1 MAANVGSM
9 ISDDNMTFNK
19 DQHDAKMKKMS
30 GQKKRPQAKPNKAKT
45 KKVPLI
51 SIKYDK
57 KGQPK
62 VQTFIDNDWYNI
74 NFRYAELIR
83 E

>member
-1 MAANVGSM
+1 M
-9 ISDDNMTFNK
+9 I
-19 DQHDAKMKKMS
+19 
-30 GQKKRPQAKPNKAKT
+30 
-45 KKVPLI
+45 
-51 SIKYDK
+51 K

-62 VQTFIDNDWYNI
+62 VQTFIDKDWYNI